1 MESCQ
6 VEKRGGESYVQDGSI
21 YVKKALQSYMD
32 IYECKCMNCSQWL
45 PPGRGKG
52 IQGRQG
58 GWNHAFIEVPHILLC
73 YWLFHTCITW
83 EVKGEKKRGGGGG
96 ERRGKTNISLSAHP
110 SSSNQECLG
119 KKKKRMLRV
128 WRKPC
133 FSTPYHHGFRDL
145 SRHLHL
151 NANQWHA
158 SLHICRRVGTGASL
172 TKHRAST
179 HTVAQLCLLQAR
191 GALGG
196 SWSQGC
202 WW

>member
-6 VEKRGGESYVQDGSI
+6 VEKRGGESYVQDGSV

-32 IYECKCMNCSQWL
+32 IYACKCMNCSQWL

-73 YWLFHTCITW
+73 IWLFHMCITW
-83 EVKGEKKRGGGGG
+83 EVKGEKKWWGGGRKEG
-96 ERRGKTNISLSAHP
+96 ENKYFSVCTPKLIQS
-110 SSSNQECLG
+110 
-119 KKKKRMLRV
+119 RMLRV

-172 TKHRAST
+172 TKHHAST